1 MARYED
7 DYDDESKEQ
16 ACFIATAVYGT
27 PLAEEVD
34 ILRQFRDEFLLTNPI
49 GRALVTIYYR
59 LSPPVAGFI
68 SRHRTLRTAV
78 RGCLVNPT
86 VNMSKLLQRRRAN

>member
-7 DYDDESKEQ
+7 DYNDESSDQ
-16 ACFIATAVYGT
+16 ACFIATVVYGT

-34 ILRQFRDEFLLTNPI
+34 ILRQFRDEFLLASPA
-49 GRALVTIYYR
+49 GRTLVAVYYK

-68 SRHRTLRTAV
+68 SRHRTLRTIV
-78 RGCLVNPT
+78 RECFVNPAVT
-86 VNMSKLLQRRRAN
+86 LSKSIQGRRAK